1 MSAAP
6 APPATP
12 ILTPGSPGWG
22 GAPTEPTL
30 ASVWQAVAGTAIG
43 DELLAWPP
51 DVFALAE
58 VILQRSQ
65 AYRFA
70 LSPPP
75 GSTWPPASSP
85 DWAGAVAGAARRWSA
100 WAEDRS
106 DAIPG
111 LLAQQWTVL
120 RERAGS
126 PLKDLTRAR
135 DWRLCQALLTL
146 HAIADEA
153 CAGLGAAL
161 DATSADGLLY
171 RARGRE
177 LLARTGSLARIPPH
191 LIRVLPKVRTPQE
204 AARRAR
210 CPATPACSALV
221 WKRGGTK
228 PPPPPWARSLTA
240 SG

>member
-1 MSAAP
+1 MAG
-6 APPATP
+6 
-12 ILTPGSPGWG
+12 GS
-22 GAPTEPTL
+22 
-30 ASVWQAVAGTAIG
+30 GTAIG

-191 LIRVLPKVRTPQE
+191 LIRVLPKVRTPRP

-210 CPATPACSALV
+210 CPATPACLALV
-221 WKRGGTK
+221 WKPGGTK